1 MDSRFSFWS
10 PVLIHCMPICSV
22 FICQIE
28 TILASFK
35 DKLTYQ
41 GLSFLIFKM
50 GLYVDP
56 LKKKRYNELIYK
68 TEIDSQRKQTY
79 DYQRSKWDRRAG
91 IN

>member
-1 MDSRFSFWS
+1 
-10 PVLIHCMPICSV
+10 
-22 FICQIE
+22 
-28 TILASFK
+28 
-35 DKLTYQ
+35 
-41 GLSFLIFKM
+41 M